1 MCLFFLFLSPPSAII
16 NRKIFLKDPLMASPN
31 VKSDIFLA
39 DGLLC
44 EGILCPPSM
53 PARSWFAAVAKVNT
67 LSIKHHSPRVA

>member
-1 MCLFFLFLSPPSAII
+1 MPFLLFLLLHPQPSI

-31 VKSDIFLA
+31 AKADIFLA

-53 PARSWFAAVAKVNT
+53 PAGPPVCS
-67 LSIKHHSPRVA
+67 SC